1 MIDDNFVNN
10 TSCDC
15 RWQTASHKKQEGA
28 AKMRI
33 CAVGDVAPRRDDP
46 ASIFAATAASL
57 RAADVCFGQMECPIS
72 LSGTPAPGA
81 RLAMRTTPDVGPA
94 LKAAG
99 FACMSVAGN
108 HALDFGAEALAD
120 TLDHLGNA
128 GIAISGAGPNL
139 AAARAPAVIT
149 TGGKRVALI
158 ARSSI
163 LPAGYAADA
172 SRPGCAPMR
181 AHTHYEQIEH
191 DQPGTPPRI
200 LTFADQGDLAAL
212 CADIAAAREAAD
224 VVLVSLH
231 WGIHFVRASVA
242 DYQRE
247 VARAVIAAGADA
259 VLGHHPHLLKGVEFI
274 AGKPVFYSL
283 GNFAIEQ
290 PAAFDEAIRE
300 HASFAHL
307 QTLSDGWQPQA
318 KYQTPPETRHSVIA
332 WLDFAEGSPDVSLQP
347 CRIDDD
353 SVPHPLLPGSA
364 EWDDWLEYVTA
375 ITAEAGLNAAY
386 VPRADGLVTCREAPP
401 AG

>member
-1 MIDDNFVNN
+1 
-10 TSCDC
+10 
-15 RWQTASHKKQEGA
+15 
-28 AKMRI
+28 MRI

-46 ASIFAATAASL
+46 ATIFAAT
-57 RAADVCFGQMECPIS
+57 RAALQNADLCFGQMECPIS
-72 LSGTPAPGA
+72 MRGAPSPEA
-81 RLAMRTTPDVGPA
+81 RLAMRTTPDVAPVLRA
-94 LKAAG
+94 EG
-99 FACMSVAGN
+99 FDMMSIAGN

-120 TLDHLGNA
+120 TLKHLGAA
-128 GIAISGAGPNL
+128 GIMVAGSGANL
-139 AAARAPAVIT
+139 TEARRPAIVKSA
-149 TGGKRVALI
+149 GKRVALL
-158 ARSSI
+158 AYSSI
-163 LPAGYAADA
+163 LPTGYAADA

-200 LTFADQGDLAAL
+200 LTFADKNDLDSL
-212 CADIAAAREAAD
+212 CADIRAAKETAD

-247 VARAVIAAGADA
+247 IARAAIAAGADA
-259 VLGHHPHLLKGVEFI
+259 ILGHHPHLLKGVDFI

-290 PAAFDEAIRE
+290 PAAFDETIRS

-307 QTLSDGWQPQA
+307 QTLSAGWQPQA

-332 WLDFAEGSPDVSLQP
+332 WLDFSAPNAPAVTLQP

-353 SVPHPLLPGSA
+353 SAPHPLISGTA
-364 EWDDWLEYVTA
+364 EWDEWLAYVTN
-375 ITAEAGLNAAY
+375 ITDEAGLNAIYTPQSGELIACT
-386 VPRADGLVTCREAPP
+386 PALRA
-401 AG
+401 

>member
-1 MIDDNFVNN
+1 
-10 TSCDC
+10 
-15 RWQTASHKKQEGA
+15 
-28 AKMRI
+28 MRI
-33 CAVGDVAPRRDDP
+33 CAVGDVAPRRVDP
-46 ASIFAATAASL
+46 ASIFGPSAATL
-57 RAADVCFGQMECPIS
+57 QAADLRFGQMECPIS
-72 LSGTPAPGA
+72 LRGSPSPGA
-81 RLAMRTTPDVGPA
+81 RLAMRTTPDVAPA
-94 LKAAG
+94 LRAAG
-99 FACMSVAGN
+99 FDLMSVAGN
-108 HALDFGAEALAD
+108 HALDFGAEALVD
-120 TLDHLGNA
+120 TLEHMGA
-128 GIAISGAGPNL
+128 VGIAVSGAGVNL
-139 AAARAPAVIT
+139 AEARRPALIT
-149 TGGKRVALI
+149 AGGKRVALL

-163 LPAGYAADA
+163 LPTGYAADA

-212 CADIAAAREAAD
+212 CADIAAARAEAD

-247 VARAVIAAGADA
+247 VARAVIAVGADA
-259 VLGHHPHLLKGVEFI
+259 VFGHHPHVLKGVEFI

-290 PAAFDEAIRE
+290 PAAYDEAIRE

-318 KYQTPPETRHSVIA
+318 KYQTPPDTRHSVIA
-332 WLDFAEGSPDVSLQP
+332 WLDFAAGMPEVTLQP

-353 SVPHPLLPGSA
+353 SVPHPLVPGSA
-364 EWDDWLEYVTA
+364 EWDEWLDYVTA
-375 ITAEAGLNAAY
+375 ITAEAGLNSAY
-386 VPRADGLVTCREAPP
+386 LPRADGLVTCLEALP